1 LTLKAEPL
9 TISSTA
15 QDLFQQ
21 YSFERNFFFPVPPK
35 PKQHPLYKAMEKSSK
50 KGRKQLYFPERAAE
64 RTVSP
69 FVQEMEQRS
78 RVSDD
83 MARLAIHKASS
94 L

>member
-1 LTLKAEPL
+1 
-9 TISSTA
+9 
-15 QDLFQQ
+15 
-21 YSFERNFFFPVPPK
+21 
-35 PKQHPLYKAMEKSSK
+35 LYKAMEKSSK